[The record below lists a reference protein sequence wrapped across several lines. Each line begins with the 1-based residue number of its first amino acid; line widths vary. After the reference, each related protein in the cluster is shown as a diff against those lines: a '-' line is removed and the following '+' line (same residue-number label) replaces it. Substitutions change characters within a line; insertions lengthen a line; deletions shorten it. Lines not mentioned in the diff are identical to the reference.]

1 MFHVKHLKYRVNI
14 VRMTEKRGS
23 VVICNHTAEAAYKRL
38 AHYED
43 AEEKLKKEID
53 HIRKKDPQKLNAES
67 QLADVFFQWLE
78 KRFNAVI

>member
-1 MFHVKHLKYRVNI
+1 M
-14 VRMTEKRGS
+14 RMTERHGDI
-23 VVICNHTAEAAYKRL
+23 VICNHTAEAAYKRL

-53 HIRKKDPQKLNAES
+53 RIRCKDPQKLSVES

-78 KRFNAVI
+78 KRFNVII